1 MSKCL
6 LEYFVNMTSN
16 KDIHLL
22 TKVAVL
28 HFENHLSHQEIARR
42 LGLSRQTVGRLLQR
56 SNDVGIVRIEI
67 VSPLSYASELESKL
81 EEAFQLLEVVVVSP
95 PTDGEDDIKRAIGQ
109 AAAEFLQ
116 RRVRNN
122 DILGV
127 ASSTTVYQ
135 CAIHLKPAN
144 LPELTVVSLTGSG
157 PRSTAPTYMES
168 IAHRVGEALGGKTV
182 FLPAP
187 TFVDRA
193 DIKQSLL
200 SNSNIAEVI
209 QIGHRANIA
218 VVGIGPISAEASPYQ
233 QGFIDQ
239 AMLEALKHEHCVGEI
254 CGHAYNLRG
263 ELCSRELSARA
274 ISIELNSLRDKELS
288 VALAGGHHK
297 LDAIWG
303 ALQGRYLN
311 VLITD
316 EDTAQ
321 ELLKRKTGEQSAS
334 QLPQ

>member
-1 MSKCL
+1 
-6 LEYFVNMTSN
+6 MTSQ

-28 HFENHLSHQEIARR
+28 HFENRLSHREIAQR
-42 LGLSRQTVGRLLQR
+42 LGLSRQTIGRLLR
-56 SNDVGIVRIEI
+56 RASDAGIVRIQI

-81 EEAFQLLEVVVVSP
+81 EAAFHLLEVAVVSP
-95 PTDGEDDIKRAIGQ
+95 PSDDVDDIKRAIGQ

-116 RRVRNN
+116 RRVRNH

-127 ASSTTVYQ
+127 AASTTVYQ
-135 CAIHLKPAN
+135 CAINLKSAS
-144 LPELTVVSLTGSG
+144 LPDLTVVSLTGSG
-157 PRSTAPTYMES
+157 PRSTAPTSMES

-193 DIKQSLL
+193 EIKQSLL
-200 SNSNIAEVI
+200 SDSNIAEII

-218 VVGIGPISAEASPYQ
+218 VVGIGPISEEASPYQ

-239 AMLEALKHEHCVGEI
+239 AMLQTLQREHCVGEI
-254 CGHAYNLRG
+254 CGNPYNLQG
-263 ELCSRELSARA
+263 EPCSSELSARA
-274 ISIELNSLRDKELS
+274 ISIELESLRDRELS
-288 VALAGGHHK
+288 VGLAGGHHK
-297 LDAIWG
+297 LEAIWG

-321 ELLKRKTGEQSAS
+321 ELLKRKTGEQSTSHLS
-334 QLPQ
+334 Q